1 MEMLFWLFHRFESRV
16 QFFWLMELRDY
27 IRIQENFPK
36 PGISFKDVSP
46 LLENPAAFRQAIDQM
61 KEIAE
66 KWNPDIVVGPESR
79 GFLFGAPLALAMGK
93 GFLMARKA
101 GKLPGEALSVTYDLE
116 YGSATIEIPAF
127 AVGKGTKVLIV
138 DDLLATGGTL
148 QALER
153 LFADAGAEVVGSI
166 ALIELTSLKGRD
178 NLSAP
183 FEALIKYPR

>member
-1 MEMLFWLFHRFESRV
+1 
-16 QFFWLMELRDY
+16 MELRDY

-46 LLENPAAFRQAIDQM
+46 LLENPAAFRQAIDEM
-61 KEIAE
+61 KAIAE
-66 KWNPDIVVGPESR
+66 KWNPDVIVGPESR

-101 GKLPGEALSVTYDLE
+101 GKLPGEALSVTYALE

-127 AVGKGTKVLIV
+127 AVGKGTKVLLV

-153 LFADAGAEVVGSI
+153 LFKDAGAEVVGSI
-166 ALIELTSLKGRD
+166 ALIELTSLNGRA
-178 NLSAP
+178 NLQSP

>member
-66 KWNPDIVVGPESR
+66 KWNPDIIVGPESR

-127 AVGKGTKVLIV
+127 AVGKGTKVLLV

-153 LFADAGAEVVGSI
+153 LFANAGAEVVGSI